1 MMRISAF
8 VGGSE
13 MPQPRNKPQG
23 VAMARGRVRS
33 SNSSVRAVQRR
44 SHQEQAMRI
53 FCRFSANVAALA
65 ALAVMSHGPAT
76 AAPAAST
83 KPTTH
88 LLAMAACP
96 DWKVI
101 PDDPKT
107 TKLMA
112 ESCEKDIDTMVP
124 ALSKSMGI
132 DKANVTTRLNA
143 EADHRGV
150 TAAIIEPDDRVV
162 IYLNFHGGDL
172 GGVDYDGYD
181 IQDEVLA
188 LYTSTEPD
196 DFGRATA
203 DGSWMTIKHLRNLI
217 NEVQAKEVIV
227 IFEVCESSAGLHDFR
242 YDLSRRYKN
251 NWKGRQAVIFSS
263 RGDQAA
269 TFNEEGTLALFTDVF
284 SKNLNA
290 TTSGNIRDIFEQSA
304 METHRSRRE
313 TCMKEDNLDTLY
325 LDRATYLDGCTQMP
339 MSYDPYG
346 LLDDIMIGG
355 VTANSRWHEVEAQN
369 RKPPAKK
376 KKDDADPFAWTKP
389 LMEQSKAASPNAPA
403 AANSGPVASN

>member
-1 MMRISAF
+1 MRT
-8 VGGSE
+8 
-13 MPQPRNKPQG
+13 RC
-23 VAMARGRVRS
+23 
-33 SNSSVRAVQRR
+33 
-44 SHQEQAMRI
+44 RI
-53 FCRFSANVAALA
+53 IVALA
-65 ALAVMSHGPAT
+65 AFAALSHGTAN
-76 AAPAAST
+76 AAPANT

-107 TKLMA
+107 TQLMA
-112 ESCEKDIDTMVP
+112 ESCQKDIDTIVP
-124 ALSKSMGI
+124 ALSKAMSI
-132 DKANVTTRLNA
+132 DRANVTTRLNA

-150 TAAIIEPDDRVV
+150 TAAIIELARRAKSDDRVV

-172 GGVDYDGYD
+172 GGVDYDGYE

-196 DFGRATA
+196 DFGRATS
-203 DGSWMTIKHLRNLI
+203 DGTWMTMKHMRNLI

-242 YDLSRRYKN
+242 YDLARRYKN

-269 TFNEEGTLALFTDVF
+269 TFNEDGTVALFTDIF
-284 SKNLNA
+284 SDHLNK
-290 TTSGNIRDIFEQSA
+290 TSAGNIRDVFENSA
-304 METHRSRRE
+304 METNRSRRA

-325 LDRATYLDGCTQMP
+325 DDRATYLDGCTQMP
-339 MSYDPYG
+339 LVYDPYG
-346 LLDDIMIGG
+346 LLDDIQMGG
-355 VTANSRWHEVEAQN
+355 TTVASRWQEIESQN

-376 KKDDADPFAWTKP
+376 KVDDPFAWTKP
-389 LMEQSKAASPNAPA
+389 YMQQSQGE
-403 AANSGPVASN
+403 ANPRAIPVANNGPVAAQ